1 MAPTRL
7 KHGSAVMRVPAAFA
21 TRDYA
26 CCTQLLSVA
35 MFAKRTKQSSRRQ
48 PPTDDG
54 SQTEQSGSESR
65 ADAIERLESELE
77 EQRAATVLLQ
87 QELDATAFKTETLEK
102 SYAKQLAEVREKLAS
117 TQNELK
123 EKEEILSGLGGP
135 HEHTLREL
143 SDALSVIKVLKKQ
156 LDQLRKTNS
165 QGGSFRQQHPETTK
179 ARALLGDDARGLM
192 PVAGDDRRSGPS
204 ASPGDD
210 RRTAPSA
217 SSGDDTSDGTINALI
232 ANSTWSEKKPGVGR
246 GQATATVE
254 TTPEPTQVEMLS
266 PDLVFT
272 EKDKE
277 KDHER

>member
-1 MAPTRL
+1 
-7 KHGSAVMRVPAAFA
+7 
-21 TRDYA
+21 
-26 CCTQLLSVA
+26 

-204 ASPGDD
+204 AAPGDD
-210 RRTAPSA
+210 RRSAPSA

-232 ANSTWSEKKPGVGR
+232 ANSTWSDKKPGVGR

-277 KDHER
+277 KDSER